1 MEWELPDQP
10 LRASVVGAKLM
21 GLIAIVT
28 LAWVARAALPIG
40 GLYLIKALASFA
52 ATMLLAAG
60 YLRGGHPFA
69 RLGPG
74 NQTTTARA
82 LLVALLV
89 ALIGEPADLRIAW
102 TAASVSAIAAALDG
116 LDGWLARRS
125 RMASAF
131 GARFD
136 MEIDALLIL
145 ALSVLAWRFGKAGA
159 WVMLSGALRYAFVG
173 AASLFEWMRR
183 PLPPSR
189 RRQTICVVQVAALTL
204 TVAPIVDAPASA
216 YLAGL
221 ALASL
226 CWSFLVDT
234 MWLWRV
240 SNQSSS
246 QDEGRVEDIENPPW
260 RWSASDLAVVGVVG
274 EQDSF
279 PVDPAQPG
287 AHGPGRR

>member
-21 GLIAIVT
+21 GLAAIGT
-28 LAWVARAALPIG
+28 LAWIARAALPIG
-40 GLYLIKALASFA
+40 SLYPIKALASFA

-74 NQTTTARA
+74 NQTTAARA

-89 ALIGEPADLRIAW
+89 ALIGEPIDVRIAW

-159 WVMLSGALRYAFVG
+159 WVMMSGALRYAFVG
-173 AASLFEWMRR
+173 AGSLFDWMRR
-183 PLPPSR
+183 PLPPGR

-204 TVAPIVDAPASA
+204 TVAPIVTAPASA
-216 YLAGL
+216 YLAAL

-240 SNQSSS
+240 SNQSSP
-246 QDEGRVEDIENPPW
+246 QDEGRVEDLENAPL
-260 RWSASDLAVVGVVG
+260 RWSASDLAVVGVVS

-279 PVDPAQPG
+279 PIDPAQPG
-287 AHGPGRR
+287 AHGHGRR